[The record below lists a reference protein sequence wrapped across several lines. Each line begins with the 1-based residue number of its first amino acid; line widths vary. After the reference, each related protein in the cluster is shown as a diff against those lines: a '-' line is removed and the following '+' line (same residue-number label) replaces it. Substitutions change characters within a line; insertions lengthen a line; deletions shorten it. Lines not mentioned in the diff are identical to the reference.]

1 MDPTAF
7 EIWLGEIA
15 ALTETQRRLACQ
27 ALVLS
32 EVRAAVTSRRLASL
46 AGDFDRAED
55 EPLAGSPFV
64 ARAASDPGW
73 RGQCRRTWAT
83 PRGQRWVSSLRQP

>member
-15 ALTETQRRLACQ
+15 ALTETQRRLAWQ

-32 EVRAAVTSRRLASL
+32 EGAGSRDIETARSL
-46 AGDFDRAED
+46 ARDFDRAVN
-55 EPLAGSPFV
+55 EPLAGSPSSL
-64 ARAASDPGW
+64 ARPANPVG
-73 RGQCRRTWAT
+73 GQCRRTWAT

>member
-15 ALTETQRRLACQ
+15 ALTETQRRLAWQ

-32 EVRAAVTSRRLASL
+32 EGAGSRDIETARSL
-46 AGDFDRAED
+46 ARDFDRAVN
-55 EPLAGSPFV
+55 EPLAGSP
-64 ARAASDPGW
+64 
-73 RGQCRRTWAT
+73 
-83 PRGQRWVSSLRQP
+83 